1 MIKVGHQVVG
11 HKNGD
16 RPNVI
21 WTAWCR
27 DPCRVPYRSVVTLK
41 ATACWIKTCVRH
53 APALGV
59 PEWRQQKFLHEILE
73 KGLSSPEKEQ
83 EIKARLNGQY
93 VSSDVRGRLDKIQKA
108 RQGISLYWII

>member
-11 HKNGD
+11 HIKGD
-16 RPNVI
+16 LPNVI

-73 KGLSSPEKEQ
+73 KGLSSPEKVVGHPTDS
-83 EIKARLNGQY
+83 NG
-93 VSSDVRGRLDKIQKA
+93 SRNF
-108 RQGISLYWII
+108 